1 MEKITINMMILRVSS
16 VFNSCITLFII
27 RLSMAIVVEFGF
39 EAMYAIVDGENHNK
53 YDDFACKHGPNP
65 GLLEPL
71 YDWWV
76 K

>member
-1 MEKITINMMILRVSS
+1 MFKRLLKLPVFLILALP
-16 VFNSCITLFII
+16 CLLFDCLWIFVT
-27 RLSMAIVVEFGF
+27 IVVEFGF